1 MERRWSGKEGLVG
14 PGKEFGV
21 YYLGGY
27 WEPLCGIGTGSALPF
42 KKISICCVENGLIR
56 IKGGSLEAT
65 EIVQVDWIR
74 MMAVKTE
81 VIDFKIHGDSRL
93 SRVC

>member
-1 MERRWSGKEGLVG
+1 MERRWSGKQGLVD
-14 PGKEFGV
+14 PAKEFGV
-21 YYLGGY
+21 YYLGSY
-27 WEPLCGIGTGSALPF
+27 WKPLCGIGTGSALPF

-56 IKGGSLEAT
+56 VKGGSLEAT

-81 VIDFKIHGDSRL
+81 VIDFKIHSDSRL
-93 SRVC
+93 NRVC